1 MHRCASNFLDT
12 IFDSAPVVG
21 AARVVLIGAAAVL
34 LLVGFYVAASVLVRI
49 RRREW
54 LRKAGPFEVALEEVS
69 DEMVEA
75 TLLTELYTNEVRRNQ
90 NLTKK
95 LAERDQRL
103 ARCGAGGS

>member
-12 IFDSAPVVG
+12 IFDSTPVVG

-54 LRKAGPFEVALEEVS
+54 LRSAGPFEVQVEEARRNVEEV
-69 DEMVEA
+69 DRLA
-75 TLLTELYTNEVRRNQ
+75 ELYLKAMEMNDG
-90 NLTKK
+90 LLAK
-95 LAERDQRL
+95 LAERDAQL
-103 ARCGAGGS
+103 GGHRNS